1 MSSSNNKKT
10 NAQASE
16 TANRRDR
23 QERRKIGLKSMI
35 YAFFYSRR
43 RELRRDGEVV
53 VYYTDW
59 YGVPLFVLAVG
70 IALLCVADAFFTLE
84 LITRGGS
91 ELNPFMAYLLDRG
104 MYIFVGVKMA
114 LTIGAV
120 MLLIL
125 HQRFAFFLKVRAVH
139 ILLAT
144 FIGYAALIAYE
155 LTLLGPYRL
164 FDY

>member
-1 MSSSNNKKT
+1 VSTSNKDAK
-10 NAQASE
+10 AQPSE
-16 TANRRDR
+16 TVNRRDR
-23 QERRKIGLKSMI
+23 EERRKTGFKSMV

-43 RELRRDGEVV
+43 REPRRDGEDV

-91 ELNPFMAYLLDRG
+91 ELNPFMAYLLNKG
-104 MYIFVGVKMA
+104 LHIFVGVKMA

-125 HQRFAFFLKVRAVH
+125 HQRFAFFLKVRAAHV
-139 ILLAT
+139 LLVT
-144 FIGYAALIAYE
+144 FFGYAILIAYE
-155 LTLLGPYRL
+155 LILLGPYQL
-164 FDY
+164 FEY

>member
-1 MSSSNNKKT
+1 MSSNNKEAITQQSK
-10 NAQASE
+10 

-23 QERRKIGLKSMI
+23 HERRKTGFKSMI

-43 RELRRDGEVV
+43 RELRRDGEDV

-59 YGVPLFVLAVG
+59 YGVPLFILAVG

-125 HQRFAFFLKVRAVH
+125 HQRFAFILKVRAVH

-144 FIGYAALIAYE
+144 FVGYMLLIAYE
-155 LTLLGPYRL
+155 LTLLGPYQL
-164 FDY
+164 FEY